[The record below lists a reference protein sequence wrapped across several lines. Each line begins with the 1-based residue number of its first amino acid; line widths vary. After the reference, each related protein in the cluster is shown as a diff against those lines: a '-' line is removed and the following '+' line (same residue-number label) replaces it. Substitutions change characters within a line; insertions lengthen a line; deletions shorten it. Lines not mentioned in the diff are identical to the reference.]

1 MSKLIDI
8 PEGRTNDYLIHG
20 VFVVIAAGILV
31 LAHWSLAILMAGL
44 AVALF
49 LASSG
54 VEIDVKG
61 RRARVYKALG
71 SLRSGQWVGMEQ
83 YTGITI
89 HHTRESQVMT
99 SRASQTTVRVRTYD
113 VHLTTAAGEAVLF
126 HDFTDYAKARKCAVT
141 MAEGWKLE
149 LMDEVQE
156 RREKAL
162 GSVKDRRR

>member
-1 MSKLIDI
+1 MSKIIDI

-20 VFVVIAAGILV
+20 VFVVIAAGILM
-31 LAHWSLAILMAGL
+31 LAHWSVAILTAAL

-61 RRARVYKALG
+61 RRARIYKALG
-71 SLRSGQWVGMEQ
+71 RLRSGQWVSTER
-83 YTGITI
+83 YTGIAI

-113 VHLTTAAGEAVLF
+113 VRLTTAGGEAVLF
-126 HDFTDYAKARKCAVT
+126 HDFTDYAKARKCAVA

-149 LMDEVQE
+149 LTDEVQE
-156 RREKAL
+156 RRQRAQ
-162 GSVKDRRR
+162 GRIR